1 MKATIQD
8 LEEKVA
14 HMDRALKSQKTKHE
28 NTLNDFAKEKKQVE
42 TMRSSIEQV
51 ELKWQNYERK
61 LNSKREMLTTYS
73 NKLKEL
79 EEEHMGCIE
88 RQMNDR
94 KEIEALQR
102 VVTVEIQKHLE
113 KDTLARSLE
122 REKLKSIE
130 TLKKLQVE
138 Y

>member
-51 ELKWQNYERK
+51 E
-61 LNSKREMLTTYS
+61 
-73 NKLKEL
+73 
-79 EEEHMGCIE
+79 
-88 RQMNDR
+88 
-94 KEIEALQR
+94 
-102 VVTVEIQKHLE
+102 
-113 KDTLARSLE
+113 
-122 REKLKSIE
+122 
-130 TLKKLQVE
+130 
-138 Y
+138 